1 MLRIPGFIRP
11 FNSPKPCKGLPMTR
25 YPRLHRVLV
34 GLGAI
39 QSLVLGFVLIVFP
52 SLALTL
58 FLSPNAV
65 AAIAAEPGMS
75 IGTIIDLLLS
85 FAGSLLIF
93 YAFVMGAVAVRFD
106 RHSIRFKG
114 YGELLSGGLFLW
126 VAFTYRE
133 YLVVTLIL
141 LAVQHF
147 AVGITYVITTNEKP
161 SIENG

>member
-1 MLRIPGFIRP
+1 MLRIPDFVP
-11 FNSPKPCKGLPMTR
+11 QFYSHKPYKGLAMTH
-25 YPRLHRVLV
+25 YPRLHRTLV
-34 GLGAI
+34 GLGAA
-39 QSLVLGFVLIVFP
+39 QTLLLGFVLIVSP
-52 SLALTL
+52 SLALAL

-65 AAIAAEPGMS
+65 AAIEAESGLS
-75 IGTIIDLLLS
+75 IGSIIDLLLS
-85 FAGSLLIF
+85 FVGSLLIF
-93 YAFVMGAVAVRFD
+93 YAFVMWAVAVRFD
-106 RHSIRFKG
+106 RHSIRIKG

-147 AVGITYVITTNEKP
+147 AVGITYLITTKENP